1 MFTALSNW
9 RFFPASSIRVFS
21 SRVYTR
27 VRARG
32 RRRSSSLSLCV
43 ERHPRLWMCVCP
55 HLLASS
61 YVRPGAGTR
70 VDIFTERRI
79 YGVECPN
86 FFIFASLS
94 LNVVVGVR
102 VDVFLFFVCQ
112 VSKALYFQKGQNTR
126 FRVQSHSRTRALWTT
141 TTTRLDDDDATWHHH
156 HHLAS
161 SSSSFARTEQT
172 VEAWRSIDRFM
183 SRELEGWR

>member
-61 YVRPGAGTR
+61 YVRRRRRPGAGTR

-141 TTTRLDDDDATWHHH
+141 TTTRFGRRRRHM
-156 HHLAS
+156 AS
-161 SSSSFARTEQT
+161 SSSSRVVVVVVVFCADG
-172 VEAWRSIDRFM
+172 ANCRSLEIDR
-183 SRELEGWR
+183 